1 MSQTYLIGLMDGLF
15 PFGKRSKAQENQN
28 QSPNLSGVSIG
39 GSGITTDLVPSLNKT
54 GVSRYLSTLPME
66 SGVARYVKKQDNS
79 PATGVTKYLVKQAIS
94 TKETPDV
101 TRVAKYLANIEK
113 TNPTASSVAKYM
125 AQQLVIARQSPMASG
140 VAKYLKKLEIAEKHI
155 ASLTGVAKYQAEQ
168 ARIARKAAAQKL
180 VNKYIEEETLAME
193 KAAEQAKE
201 TAMEEKIEPVKE
213 PEATAITGVGRYL
226 QVQEHIDSTKLPASG
241 VAKYLAQ
248 QIVQASRKP
257 ALSGVE
263 KYLKRQRAYTA
274 AKPKA
279 SSVAR
284 YLEMKTKDEPKI
296 SGVSKYMINKAL
308 ASKSSP
314 VVSGV
319 ARYVIKQASITG
331 ELKLLPA
338 SVSMPQLLNEETGVS
353 KYLKELLPI
362 NDIEVQLNPIVEKSI
377 EGEFIPASEIVEEM
391 DTVKMAEPKSRK
403 SSAKKARATGVSK
416 YLDEQ
421 AAVEKVQ
428 KASKRTGVERYLS
441 GTAS

>member
-28 QSPNLSGVSIG
+28 QSPDLSGVSIG

-54 GVSRYLSTLPME
+54 GVSRYLSTLPVE

-79 PATGVTKYLVKQAIS
+79 PATGVTKYLVKQAVF
-94 TKETPDV
+94 TKETPGV
-101 TRVAKYLANIEK
+101 TRVAKYLANVEK
-113 TNPTASSVAKYM
+113 ANPTASSVAKYM
-125 AQQLVIARQSPMASG
+125 AQQLVIARQSPMTSG
-140 VAKYLKKLEIAEKHI
+140 VAKYLKKLEIAERHI

-168 ARIARKAAAQKL
+168 ARIARKAVAQKL
-180 VNKYIEEETLAME
+180 VDKYIEEETLAME

-201 TAMEEKIEPVKE
+201 TAMEEKIELIKE
-213 PEATAITGVGRYL
+213 PEVTANTGVGRYL

-241 VAKYLAQ
+241 VAKYLAH

-257 ALSGVE
+257 PLSGVE
-263 KYLKRQRAYTA
+263 KYLKRQRVYTVT
-274 AKPKA
+274 KPKA

-284 YLEMKTKDEPKI
+284 YLEMKAKDEPKI

-308 ASKSSP
+308 TSKSSP

-319 ARYVIKQASITG
+319 ARYVIKQASTG

-338 SVSMPQLLNEETGVS
+338 SVSVPQLLNEETGVS

-362 NDIEVQLNPIVEKSI
+362 IDIEVQLNPIVEKSI
-377 EGEFIPASEIVEEM
+377 EGEFIPASEIAEEL
-391 DTVKMAEPKSRK
+391 DTVKMAEPKSKK

-421 AAVEKVQ
+421 AAVEKIQ
-428 KASKRTGVERYLS
+428 KTSKRTGVERYLS